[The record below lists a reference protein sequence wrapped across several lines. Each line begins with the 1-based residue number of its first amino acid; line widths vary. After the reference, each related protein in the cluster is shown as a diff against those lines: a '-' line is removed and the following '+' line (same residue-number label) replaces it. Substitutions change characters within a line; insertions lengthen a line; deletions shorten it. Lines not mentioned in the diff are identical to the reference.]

1 MLKLFKSS
9 RILELTS
16 DKTVYL
22 SMLNDKHRDY
32 NMLSEGYFLAC
43 VPFRKLWEK
52 IN

>member
-22 SMLNDKHRDY
+22 SKLNDKHRDY
-32 NMLSEGYFLAC
+32 NILGEGLFFSMCSIQEAMG
-43 VPFRKLWEK
+43 K
-52 IN
+52 N